1 MKIKFKYFELK
12 TEMKNTE
19 MKENKE
25 QKQKESIMTEAS
37 KYQKLSNQNSV
48 KMERNSISSNV
59 SKNMKDS

>member
-12 TEMKNTE
+12 TEMKNIE